1 VDRNIFDDVHES
13 FRKTVRAFYMSECV
27 PYTDEWEERGHVSR
41 EVWKRAGAA
50 GLLGFEA
57 DERYGG
63 LGVRDYRFNAIVAE
77 EMYAVGAVGVGFTT
91 HNNVIGPYLT
101 RLANEDQQARY
112 LPGFVDGSMISAIAI
127 SEPDAGS
134 DVARIRTT
142 AVRRPGGDYVLNGA
156 KTFITNG
163 HLADLVV
170 VAAKTSPDQGH
181 RGISLFLVEA
191 TSPGFKR
198 GRKLDKIG
206 LRSRD
211 TVELFFD
218 DVHVPADNL
227 LGELD
232 RGFYHLMTNLAEER
246 LTAAIVGVAAMRRA
260 LELTTEHVRQRKV
273 FGGGLGELQA
283 TRFTMAEVLADTMA
297 AQSWVDRLI
306 LEVNDGT
313 LTAEDAAAVKFW
325 VTERQFDVLDR
336 CLQLFGGYGYMN
348 EYEIAR
354 LWRDGRV
361 QRIYAGSNEVMREIV
376 GRGMKLAG
384 S

>member
-1 VDRNIFDDVHES
+1 MDRNIFDEEHES
-13 FRKTVRAFYMSECV
+13 FREVARAFYEKECV
-27 PYTDEWEERGHVSR
+27 PYVEEWEAQGHVTR
-41 EVWKRAGAA
+41 EVWRKAGAA

-57 DERYGG
+57 DEQYGG

-91 HNNVIGPYLT
+91 HNNVVGPYLT
-101 RLANEDQQARY
+101 RLANEDQRKRY
-112 LPGFVDGSMISAIAI
+112 LPGFVDGTCISAIAI

-142 AVRRPGGDYVLNGA
+142 AKRDGEEYVLNGA

-163 HLADLVV
+163 YLADLVV
-170 VAAKTSPDQGH
+170 VAAKTSPDLGH

-191 TSPGFKR
+191 SYPGFKC

-211 TVELFFD
+211 TAELFFD
-218 DVHVPADNL
+218 DVRVPAENL

-246 LTAAIVGVAAMRRA
+246 LTAAIVGVASMRRA
-260 LELTTEHVRQRKV
+260 IELTTEHVRNRKV
-273 FGGGLGELQA
+273 FGAGLGDLQA
-283 TRFTMAEVLADTMA
+283 TRFTMADVLADTMA
-297 AQSWVDRLI
+297 AQAWVDRMI
-306 LEVNDGT
+306 LEVNAGH
-313 LTAEDAAAVKFW
+313 LSAEDAAAVKFW

-376 GRGMKLAG
+376 GRAMKLSG
-384 S
+384 